1 MATDIFKVNLWLR
14 DWNIFMW
21 ESQEISDVFNTLTLK
36 QILLKMEI
44 FFKKLEYHFL
54 IEGTKIENATFAYKI
69 HGCITKNR
77 VVINYSIF
85 WKILL

>member
-1 MATDIFKVNLWLR
+1 
-14 DWNIFMW
+14 MW
-21 ESQEISDVFNTLTLK
+21 ESLEISDVFNTLTLK
-36 QILLKMEI
+36 QIFLKMGI
-44 FFKKLEYHFL
+44 FFKKPEYRFL
-54 IEGTKIENATFAYKI
+54 IEGTKIENATFAYKT